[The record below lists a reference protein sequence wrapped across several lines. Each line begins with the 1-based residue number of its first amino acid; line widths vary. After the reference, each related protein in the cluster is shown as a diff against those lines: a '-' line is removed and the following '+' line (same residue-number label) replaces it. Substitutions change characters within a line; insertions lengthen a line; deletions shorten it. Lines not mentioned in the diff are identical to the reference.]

1 VPAPR
6 RMVAAAV
13 RTVGQLG
20 ARPAIAL
27 LPIGLALWLP
37 QMPLGPPKAGAA
49 ASLECPELSRGRVI
63 PAEAVTACLQR
74 GGRVDLSNKIIR
86 HELDLSPLAAVG
98 TPFACRKCR
107 FEGAIDASEVVFKRT
122 IELTGSTMK
131 RALKMRGT
139 IFEGAALFSG
149 PETPSTF
156 EGRLDFSLVVFNDIA
171 SFEEAT
177 FKERAAFS
185 STRFLGDVSFSATT
199 FLAGA
204 AFDGA
209 VFAQDASFPSA
220 ATSETA
226 AATTDTAAQG
236 KDVAEGSPLC
246 ASIGSAGGQGAFEGP
261 VTFDR
266 ATFRGTADFRQRCF
280 GSRGRFAETDFA
292 RRVEFVQAEF
302 LRGATFEDARLTGGA
317 TFRDAVF
324 DEPAIFK
331 HVTAGGSLDFTVA
344 SFLSD
349 ADFFGLLS
357 DAALIL
363 DDAIFAR
370 RIDMGELSAASLVLD
385 VDTVKRAYGDVE
397 KREILRMIESS
408 AKERGD
414 LAVANDAS
422 FERRKLLS
430 KEYGPIRR
438 AWDVLVYRGLAG
450 YLVRPKH
457 PLIALAALAFLA
469 ALIRWPLVLRAQD
482 SESTNTRRASPSA
495 TVATLAWHV
504 RSFLSEYWR
513 TIRRTLRDK
522 QESEPEPQP
531 LFVEVVIYRTLFVV
545 ALIGLANSN
554 PTLRQMVDAA
564 L

>member
-1 VPAPR
+1 MR
-6 RMVAAAV
+6 IGSQEAAAAP
-13 RTVGQLG
+13 VG
-20 ARPAIAL
+20 
-27 LPIGLALWLP
+27 
-37 QMPLGPPKAGAA
+37 
-49 ASLECPELSRGRVI
+49 CPELNRGRDI
-63 PAEAVTACLQR
+63 RAEAVTACLQR

-86 HELDLSPLAAVG
+86 QELDLRGLAVVE
-98 TPFACRKCR
+98 TPFACRECR
-107 FEGAIDASEVVFKRT
+107 FEGAVDASEVVFKRT
-122 IELTGSTMK
+122 IDLTGSTMK
-131 RALKMRGT
+131 RAFKMRGA

-156 EGRLDFSLVVFNDIA
+156 EGRLDFGLAVFNDIA

-199 FLAGA
+199 FLGGA
-204 AFDGA
+204 RFRGA
-209 VFAQDASFPSA
+209 VFAQDAAFPSA
-220 ATSETA
+220 ATSDA
-226 AATTDTAAQG
+226 AAQG
-236 KDVAEGSPLC
+236 NDVDEGRGVCASEGS
-246 ASIGSAGGQGAFEGP
+246 ARGQGAFEGP
-261 VTFDR
+261 VTFDG

-292 RRVEFVQAEF
+292 KRVEFVQAEF

-317 TFRDAVF
+317 TFRDAEF
-324 DEPAIFK
+324 DEAAIFT

-344 SFLSD
+344 SFLDD

-363 DDAIFAR
+363 DDAIFAKQ
-370 RIDMGELSAASLVLD
+370 IDMGELSAASLVLD
-385 VDTVKRAYGDVE
+385 VDAAKLANGDVE
-397 KREILRMIESS
+397 KRDILRMIESS

-422 FERRKLLS
+422 FERRKLVS
-430 KEYGPIRR
+430 KEYGPLRR
-438 AWDVLVYRGLAG
+438 AWDVVVYRGLAG

-457 PLIALAALAFLA
+457 PLIALAALVFLA

-482 SESTNTRRASPSA
+482 SDSTTSPSRPPRDTRRANPS
-495 TVATLAWHV
+495 TCLTTRVWRHL
-504 RSFLSEYWR
+504 RGFLSEYWR
-513 TIRRTLRDK
+513 TIRRTVRDK

-531 LFVEVVIYRTLFVV
+531 LFVEVAIYRALFVV